1 MSRVQR
7 ILQVKVEVDKMA
19 KTVSKSTN
27 NKVKKYKDGSTG
39 SFSKI
44 KSNGVTKW
52 IKSGFGAGS
61 KKK

>member
-1 MSRVQR
+1 
-7 ILQVKVEVDKMA
+7 MA
-19 KTVSKSTN
+19 KTVSKGTN

-52 IKSGFGAGS
+52 IKSGFGSGS